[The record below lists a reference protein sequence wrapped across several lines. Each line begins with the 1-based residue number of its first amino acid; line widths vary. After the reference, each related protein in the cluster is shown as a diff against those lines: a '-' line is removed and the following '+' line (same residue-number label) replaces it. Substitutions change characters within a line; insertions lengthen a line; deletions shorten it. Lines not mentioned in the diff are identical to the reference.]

1 MGRQPQKNTDN
12 SPMDWGSDAIAELL
26 RRLDFRYV
34 SLNPGASYRGLHDSI
49 VNYLGNENPAMI
61 LALHEEHAV
70 AIAHGYAKVT
80 GKAMAVFLHTNVGL
94 MHATLAIFNAWCDR
108 VPIVIIG
115 ATGPLDAARRRPWI
129 EWVHTT
135 QDLGGL
141 VRNFTKWDNQP
152 GSVPAAFE
160 AIVRAKLLASTA
172 PCGPVYVCL
181 DVALQEDELESEP
194 EFPNLSRF
202 PQPSLPAPSEATMEQ
217 AANLLVEARNP
228 LILAGR
234 VSRDSEAWDRRIA
247 LAEVM
252 DAKVMTSLRQGAAF
266 PTSHRLHACPS
277 RTSLDDEGEALLC
290 GADVIISLDWV
301 DLAGTLKQVFK
312 QSSVDAKIIHC
323 SLDSYNH
330 RGWSM
335 DYQALPPLD
344 LSILASPD
352 ELVSGLLERI
362 GPARRGEFGSPVA
375 LESTSR
381 PENLSDNGFRDDS
394 LIDLRHLARCL
405 GKLKGGRKVC
415 ITRLPSGWPGEECDF
430 LDPLDF
436 LGGDGGA
443 GLGSGPGLAVGAAL
457 ALKGSG
463 RVPVAVLGDGDFL
476 MGVTA
481 LWTAASLRLPL
492 LIIVANNRSY
502 NNDVVHQERVAL
514 QRGRPVENKWIGQRL
529 DEPAPDLA
537 GIAKAQGFEGE
548 GPIEKFCDL
557 EQAIERGLSAAED
570 GLCYLVDVLVHPI

>member
-1 MGRQPQKNTDN
+1 
-12 SPMDWGSDAIAELL
+12 
-26 RRLDFRYV
+26 
-34 SLNPGASYRGLHDSI
+34 
-49 VNYLGNENPAMI
+49 
-61 LALHEEHAV
+61 
-70 AIAHGYAKVT
+70 
-80 GKAMAVFLHTNVGL
+80 
-94 MHATLAIFNAWCDR
+94 
-108 VPIVIIG
+108 
-115 ATGPLDAARRRPWI
+115 
-129 EWVHTT
+129 
-135 QDLGGL
+135 
-141 VRNFTKWDNQP
+141 
-152 GSVPAAFE
+152 
-160 AIVRAKLLASTA
+160 
-172 PCGPVYVCL
+172 
-181 DVALQEDELESEP
+181 
-194 EFPNLSRF
+194 
-202 PQPSLPAPSEATMEQ
+202 
-217 AANLLVEARNP
+217 
-228 LILAGR
+228 
-234 VSRDSEAWDRRIA
+234 
-247 LAEVM
+247 
-252 DAKVMTSLRQGAAF
+252 
-266 PTSHRLHACPS
+266 
-277 RTSLDDEGEALLC
+277 
-290 GADVIISLDWV
+290 
-301 DLAGTLKQVFK
+301 
-312 QSSVDAKIIHC
+312 
-323 SLDSYNH
+323 
-330 RGWSM
+330 
-335 DYQALPPLD
+335 LD

-375 LESTSR
+375 LETTSR
-381 PENLSDNGFRDDS
+381 PKNLSDNEFRDDS

-529 DEPAPDLA
+529 DDPAPDLA

-548 GPIEKFCDL
+548 GPIEKFRDL
-557 EQAIERGLSAAED
+557 EQAVERGLSAAEN
-570 GLCYLVDVLVHPI
+570 GLCYLIDVLVHPI